1 MLQSLR
7 TFIRTHWI
15 ALLIALIINLLVLT
29 NAMLQHPKIGYDTT
43 AHITYMQVLPYRL
56 PTPADTTEYFSAP
69 LGYFLP
75 SLYDKVCVAVG
86 WSNCRGHDGRAAQ
99 IINVFLSIGI
109 TILFWKISDL
119 LKPGNEVF
127 RISLLAML
135 GILTV
140 YYKTFS
146 QARSEPYV
154 AFFTCLIIWM
164 ILKIL
169 KNLEKITWKIGVELG
184 VVLGLLILSRQWGIF
199 LLPALVVITG
209 LVLIKDHSIG
219 WRLTKIFALSGL
231 VAFLVGGWFYL
242 HLYFDYGSF
251 GEFNMESKG
260 FSFANEPASFY
271 TGLGWWPKHAII
283 HAPIRPNFDNQFFP
297 IFYSDTWGDY
307 WGFFS
312 FVNPNEVNLQV
323 NRDIMGPYLG
333 RVNIVSIFPTIFLMG
348 GLALGAVSLVK
359 VLRKKN
365 LEPEHLFRA
374 FLFCGILFSMLGYF
388 WFLISYP
395 NLETGVTNKPTYMI
409 QAFML
414 LLVLAADLLERLNAY
429 KPLLFRISMLIL
441 AFIFV
446 HNLPALISHFN
457 PLTNLLVWK

>member
-1 MLQSLR
+1 
-7 TFIRTHWI
+7 
-15 ALLIALIINLLVLT
+15 
-29 NAMLQHPKIGYDTT
+29 
-43 AHITYMQVLPYRL
+43 
-56 PTPADTTEYFSAP
+56 
-69 LGYFLP
+69 
-75 SLYDKVCVAVG
+75 
-86 WSNCRGHDGRAAQ
+86 
-99 IINVFLSIGI
+99 
-109 TILFWKISDL
+109 
-119 LKPGNEVF
+119 
-127 RISLLAML
+127 ML

-140 YYKTFS
+140 YYKNFFPGTQRTVCCIFYLPDHLDDLKDIEEFRENHLENRRRVGGGIGAAHS
-146 QARSEPYV
+146 KPAVGHFP
-154 AFFTCLIIWM
+154 FTCVGC
-164 ILKIL
+164 
-169 KNLEKITWKIGVELG
+169 N
-184 VVLGLLILSRQWGIF
+184 SRSGPHKRPF
-199 LLPALVVITG
+199 DRMAVNE
-209 LVLIKDHSIG
+209 
-219 WRLTKIFALSGL
+219 IFALSGL

-251 GEFNMESKG
+251 GAFNMESKG
-260 FSFANEPASFY
+260 FSFANEPASFLHRA
-271 TGLGWWPKHAII
+271 GLV
-283 HAPIRPNFDNQFFP
+283 APNTPSFMRPSVRISITSSSLF
-297 IFYSDTWGDY
+297 FYSDTWGDY

-348 GLALGAVSLVK
+348 GLVLGAVSLVK
-359 VLRKKN
+359 ALHKNN